1 MSELATISS
10 LDNVNEIIK
19 EKEKISK
26 EENDE
31 ECIVQ
36 KELFVNMKK
45 WYNSNDKIKEQYIY
59 KI

>member
-1 MSELATISS
+1 MSELAAISS